1 MFEFARVFGG
11 GSIVRFGCVVAEVV
25 NDAEQ
30 MVFSCVKGDGCVFG
44 SVGGLFWIFWFFLIG
59 VVILCAEFNLV

>member
-30 MVFSCVKGDGCVFG
+30 TVFSRVKGDVCV
-44 SVGGLFWIFWFFLIG
+44 WFDWRVVLDFLVFLIG